1 MTRRLPFLAGSVPA
15 ETPQC
20 VRVMQHQGWDIGYL
34 YNQETEEHPQLYF
47 SHQFKVGN
55 AIQLAREIRKELN
68 QTNSKFK

>member
-1 MTRRLPFLAGSVPA
+1 
-15 ETPQC
+15 
-20 VRVMQHQGWDIGYL
+20 MQHQGWDIGYL